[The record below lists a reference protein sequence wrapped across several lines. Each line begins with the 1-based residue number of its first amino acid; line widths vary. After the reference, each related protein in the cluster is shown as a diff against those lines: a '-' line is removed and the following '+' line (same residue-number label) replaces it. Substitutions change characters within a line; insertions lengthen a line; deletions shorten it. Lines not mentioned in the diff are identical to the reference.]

1 MKENQQDLLLIFT
14 RNPEYGKVKTR
25 IAKEIGE
32 EKALNIYKF
41 LLNKTLS
48 ATKNL
53 DIVKEV
59 FYSEEIIKNDIW
71 PEKSFRKSLQKGKDL
86 GERMENA
93 FKGRFLDGF
102 EKIIIIGSDL
112 YDLEKAD
119 LEQAFQKLDKSDFV
133 LGPAK
138 DGGYYLLGMKSL
150 SPQVFRR
157 KSWGT
162 STVLRETLEDLKGQ
176 KIAFLEERNDIDTF
190 DDIKSHPDFQKFW

>member
-138 DGGYYLLGMKSL
+138 DGGYYLLGMKSF